1 MKKEYKK
8 PETIVVDLEVMRLL
22 QETGMK
28 GVSGETDE
36 FQGKRFGVHHRK
48 KKKVD
53 HSLQPL
59 DDDFDD
65 FDDDNPWDYLPRYN
79 PWDD

>member
-1 MKKEYKK
+1 MKKEYKR
-8 PETIVVDLEVMRLL
+8 PISEVADI
-22 QETGMK
+22 
-28 GVSGETDE
+28 GEGLMAGINFDSDDVPAKD
-36 FQGKRFGVHHRK
+36 FKRVRHRK